1 MPPIPEAGKLRDP
14 LSAGNPPG
22 PRRSAAA
29 GAGVYT
35 GDVLTQPLPQ
45 GAQTQGTVVVAK
57 VTTPIWFD
65 FFFSL
70 SPLNNITDFLSA

>member
-1 MPPIPEAGKLRDP
+1 MGRSYEIFASANKSLFRVVPPIPEAGKLRDP

-57 VTTPIWFD
+57 VTTPI
-65 FFFSL
+65 
-70 SPLNNITDFLSA
+70 